1 MPDTHSCS
9 AGIHNRC
16 ANMKLEKIIPYL
28 LAALLG
34 LSGCTILSNLDEIS
48 ALGDYSRNKDSQ
60 HRLVKSIKDHYDALT
75 KVIDQRAI
83 SDYKDKASF
92 ARSFGEPILKKDLSD
107 GGQRWLYRYAI
118 YRFAKDKVYVYFDR
132 NGKIIRW
139 ERLRCPKFF

>member
-1 MPDTHSCS
+1 
-9 AGIHNRC
+9 
-16 ANMKLEKIIPYL
+16 MKLEKIIPYL
-28 LAALLG
+28 LVLLG

-48 ALGDYSRNKDSQ
+48 VLGDYSREKDDQ
-60 HRLVKSIKDHYDALT
+60 HRLVKIINNHYDALT

-92 ARSFGEPILKKDLSD
+92 VHSFGEPILKKDLSG

-132 NGKIIRW
+132 DGKQVKW
-139 ERLRCPKFF
+139 EKLPCPKFF